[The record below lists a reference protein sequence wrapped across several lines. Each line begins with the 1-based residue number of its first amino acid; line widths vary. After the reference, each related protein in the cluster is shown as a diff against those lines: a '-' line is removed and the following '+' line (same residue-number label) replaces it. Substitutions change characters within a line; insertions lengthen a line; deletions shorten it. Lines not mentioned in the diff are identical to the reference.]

1 MGRPLGSIYTLLIAM
16 AGGKKKTRSAGSPSP
31 SPEMQPI
38 SGANPPP
45 HEAGAAPM
53 AVDSLE
59 ASGDPGLSAVENP
72 DDDEAGGYPSGASD
86 FLVKFMTTE
95 FGRLRSAQEALKNT
109 EIDDKINQNSNLYDC
124 QRATCATCQRHI
136 TSVGCRCCSDRRHRP
151 TACCVAAECCRCR
164 R

>member
-1 MGRPLGSIYTLLIAM
+1 MVRSHLTRHHSGAVSGSIYSLLAM
-16 AGGKKKTRSAGSPSP
+16 AGKKTKTISAGSPSP

-59 ASGDPGLSAVENP
+59 ASGEPGLSAVENP
-72 DDDEAGGYPSGASD
+72 DDNEAGGYPAGSSD

-95 FGRLRSAQEALKNT
+95 FERLRSAQEAKNT
-109 EIDDKINQNSNLYDC
+109 EIDDKFNQLFVTVSALRAPPADYD
-124 QRATCATCQRHI
+124 TPP
-136 TSVGCRCCSDRRHRP
+136 D
-151 TACCVAAECCRCR
+151 AAVH
-164 R
+164 